1 MVPRFAIVKLL
12 YFGIILKYNNILN
25 EVNSKTVIEDLL
37 IVSKKII
44 NIPDLPSGIYNCV
57 NPNPLSTAEVC
68 DILDEY
74 GLWNPNWKFIDYQ
87 ELKQHITANRSN
99 CSLSTDKL
107 KIYGLDMPSE
117 RESLFR
123 ILKKTADER

>member
-1 MVPRFAIVKLL
+1 MNKR
-12 YFGIILKYNNILN
+12 IIKNIKKKSIKNFNNF
-25 EVNSKTVIEDLL
+25 
-37 IVSKKII
+37 VSKKII

-117 RESLFR
+117 RESLVR
-123 ILKKTADER
+123 ILKETPDEG